1 MTKLDEGLYFSD
13 RLLGQGRE
21 EDWVSKVAWRIV
33 GAIESPL
40 IAPKLTHMISNVVK
54 KYVPHN
60 EQKRTIE
67 TINGWYERRD
77 GRPALADHF
86 KEEVDE
92 LVLRGVAQELLR
104 AKPVPQH
111 DTLFWAI
118 GAVDTETAAET
129 IQASWCPEQI
139 DALLDHAISTLQVL
153 CEDSHII
160 DPSDALGFKVDGG
173 KAYVNPEYIQERI
186 RTLHRTDWTRPDM
199 YQGVAMVIQLI
210 MTIRPDQFPILVEK
224 ADHPTVQ
231 RWALFIVSRYLRT
244 DRLQALDWLKGKPS
258 EPLIAIAIVHA
269 LEDIR
274 ELGSEAEHQGRDQQA
289 REEAYGTA
297 SRLLSGLVNQLAQY
311 ESAESVRW
319 IAELYEHRV
328 FLLGTNRRTGIY
340 DLGEELEDH
349 CIDRLVDL
357 VRGSW
362 DNDLREAL
370 KSNASWGA
378 VTQQTLPLGT
388 VASKVSGDF
397 PERAAEIASIV
408 LEKHATHICDIM
420 ANNNRAYYTLTE
432 SRAIKWMGGL
442 GAALTISLPEGETP
456 LDWAVTQCNQLPL
469 SAWDADDF
477 PEKFRLAGDVAQIQ
491 LTVAIYAV
499 LARYESGHEIDPEIV
514 RNLAKKAW
522 EHCHFLRQLETYGLE
537 EPELDELAAR
547 VAVELGSPSEEWLI
561 VQASSPQVE
570 PRGLWAMVDAYI
582 KKDGYPILANE
593 LASSLAARHRNIKGA
608 GISTLRYL
616 AMIWLLLEAADA
628 ALETAEILMEYHQRA
643 MQRNDYI
650 VVMRLLVLA
659 ARQKGP
665 NSKTKRDI
673 RYLYEYLW
681 RNYTLDEEVEIKQNA
696 DAILA

>member
-1 MTKLDEGLYFSD
+1 MVERS
-13 RLLGQGRE
+13 LGQVQE
-21 EDWVSKVAWRIV
+21 EDWVSKIAWRIV
-33 GAIESPL
+33 GAMESPL
-40 IAPKLTHMISNVVK
+40 IAPKLAHLINNVVE

-60 EQKRTIE
+60 EQKRTVE

-77 GRPALADHF
+77 GRPALAAHAKD
-86 KEEVDE
+86 KVDE
-92 LVLRGVAQELLR
+92 LILRGAAQELLR
-104 AKPVPQH
+104 AKLVPQH

-129 IQASWCPEQI
+129 IQASWCLEQI
-139 DALLDHAISTLQVL
+139 DALLEHAISTLQVL
-153 CEDSHII
+153 CEDSNVI

-173 KAYVNPEYIQERI
+173 KAYVNPEYKQERI
-186 RTLHRTDWTRPDM
+186 RTLHRTDWHRPDM
-199 YQGVAMVIQLI
+199 YQGVARVIQLL

-231 RWALFIVSRYLRT
+231 RWALFVVSRYLTT

-269 LEDIR
+269 LEDIQ
-274 ELGSEAEHQGRDQQA
+274 ELGWEAEHQGRDQQT

-297 SRLLSGLVNQLAQY
+297 SQLLSGLVNQLAQY
-311 ESAESVRW
+311 EPAESVRW
-319 IAELYEHRV
+319 IAELYEHRA
-328 FLLGTNRRTGIY
+328 FLLGPNRVAGIY
-340 DLGEELEDH
+340 DLGEELEEH

-357 VRGSW
+357 VRGNWS
-362 DNDLREAL
+362 NDLREAL

-408 LEKHATHICDIM
+408 LEKHAAHIDDIM

-432 SRAIKWMGGL
+432 GRTIKWMGGL
-442 GAALTISLPEGETP
+442 GAALTISLPESQTP
-456 LDWAVTQCNQLPL
+456 LDWAITQCKQLPL

-477 PEKFRLAGDVAQIQ
+477 PENFRLAGDVAEIQ

-499 LARYESGHEIDPEIV
+499 LERYEAGYDVEPEMV
-514 RNLAKKAW
+514 RNLAGKAW
-522 EHCHFLRQLETYGLE
+522 EHCHFLRQQETYGLE

-547 VAVELGSPSEEWLI
+547 VAVALGSPSEEWLI
-561 VQASSPQVE
+561 IQATSPEVG
-570 PRGLWAMVDAYI
+570 PRGLWAMVDAFI
-582 KKDGYPILANE
+582 KKNGYPLLANE
-593 LASSLAARHRNIKGA
+593 LASSLTARHRNTKGA
-608 GISTLRYL
+608 KISTLRYL

-628 ALETAEILMEYHQRA
+628 ALESTEILMEYHQKA
-643 MQRNDYI
+643 MQRNDYV
-650 VVMRLLVLA
+650 VVMKLLVLA
-659 ARQKGP
+659 ARHKGP
-665 NSKTKRDI
+665 NSKIKRDI
-673 RYLYEYLW
+673 RSLYEYLW

-696 DAILA
+696 EAILA

>member
-1 MTKLDEGLYFSD
+1 MVERS
-13 RLLGQGRE
+13 LGQVQE
-21 EDWVSKVAWRIV
+21 EDWVSKVSWRIV

-40 IAPKLTHMISNVVK
+40 IAPKLVHLISNVVE

-77 GRPALADHF
+77 GRPALAAHAKD
-86 KEEVDE
+86 KVDE
-92 LVLRGVAQELLR
+92 LILKGAAQELLR
-104 AKPVPQH
+104 AKSVPQH

-139 DALLDHAISTLQVL
+139 DALLEHAISTLQVL
-153 CEDSHII
+153 CEDSNII

-173 KAYVNPEYIQERI
+173 KAYVNPEYKQERI
-186 RTLHRTDWTRPDM
+186 RTLHRTDWYRPDM
-199 YQGVAMVIQLI
+199 YQGVARVIQLL

-231 RWALFIVSRYLRT
+231 RWALFVVSRYLTT

-269 LEDIR
+269 LEDIQ
-274 ELGSEAEHQGRDQQA
+274 ELGWEAEHQGRDQQT

-311 ESAESVRW
+311 EPAESVRW
-319 IAELYEHRV
+319 IAELYEHRA
-328 FLLGTNRRTGIY
+328 FLLGPNRVAGIY
-340 DLGEELEDH
+340 DLGEELEEH

-357 VRGSW
+357 VRGNWS
-362 DNDLREAL
+362 NDLREAL

-408 LEKHATHICDIM
+408 LEKHVTHICDIL

-561 VQASSPQVE
+561 VQASSPQVG

-681 RNYTLDEEVEIKQNA
+681 RNYTLDEEVEIKQTA